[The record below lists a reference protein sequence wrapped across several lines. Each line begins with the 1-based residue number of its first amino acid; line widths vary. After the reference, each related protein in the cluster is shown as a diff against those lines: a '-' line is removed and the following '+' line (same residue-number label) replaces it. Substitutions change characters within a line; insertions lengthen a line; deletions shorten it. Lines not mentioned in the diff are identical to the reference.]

1 VKYNYL
7 RWKNENIV
15 WISIKKGSVKSSMKK
30 LEKKMS
36 SDNAKKAS
44 KIETTRAKTGL
55 NLQANKVKTEK
66 IVVELE
72 AKLKKGIQNR
82 P

>member
-1 VKYNYL
+1 
-7 RWKNENIV
+7 
-15 WISIKKGSVKSSMKK
+15 MKK